1 MTKPTN
7 SADSATRVKAFRER
21 LAGSSYRRVEAYVS
35 TDEKALLDSVKEEM
49 GVTSDV
55 AVAGLLRMGL
65 DAYANGKA
73 AVVAQATPE
82 VATAQSNS
90 LQAQA
95 SIQALNFCGSMPE
108 TAFRSNVHGAVCA
121 AAASAPTATPALAT
135 NQINPI
141 AQFFKSRKET
151 KNA

>member
-1 MTKPTN
+1 MTTPTN
-7 SADSATRVKAFRER
+7 PADSATRVKAFRER

-65 DAYANGKA
+65 DAYANSKA
-73 AVVAQATPE
+73 AAVTQAMPE
-82 VATAQSNS
+82 MATAQSSS

-95 SIQALNFCGSMPE
+95 SIQTLNFCASVPE
-108 TAFRSNVHGAVCA
+108 TSIRSNALGAMCA
-121 AAASAPTATPALAT
+121 VAACAPVEAPAVTT
-135 NQINPI
+135 NQTNPI
-141 AQFFKSRKET
+141 AQFFKSRKKT

>member
-7 SADSATRVKAFRER
+7 PADSATRVKAFRER

-35 TDEKALLDSVKEEM
+35 TDEKALLDSVKEEL

-55 AVAGLLRMGL
+55 AIAGLLRMGL
-65 DAYANGKA
+65 DAYANGKTA
-73 AVVAQATPE
+73 TATP
-82 VATAQSNS
+82 ATPVIPAMAIAQCSS

-108 TAFRSNVHGAVCA
+108 HALRSNTIGAACA
-121 AAASAPTATPALAT
+121 AAEPAPTAASIQT
-135 NQINPI
+135 NPI